1 MEMKKFTNKEIAD
14 YYDQTVTHYRKL
26 WDLDH
31 SLAIHYGIW
40 EPCIKTFRQSL
51 ENTNR
56 ILAEKAGIK
65 QTDYVLDA
73 GCGVGGSAIY
83 IAKRFNCRIK
93 GITISEK
100 QVKQA
105 NENAEKH
112 NLSHLLSFENKDYCN
127 TGYDNN
133 SFSLVWALESTGT
146 AADKEAF
153 IKESYRLL
161 KAGGRLILADYFI
174 TGNLNPDKNKIIK
187 SWINNW
193 AISDLNTV
201 EDFRNK
207 LTEAGYKNI
216 KTEDYTRNIML
227 SARRMYLL
235 SFPGYLTTKLYNLFY
250 NATPFSR
257 THYKASLNQ
266 YRALKRGYWRYN
278 IILAG
283 KC

>member
-1 MEMKKFTNKEIAD
+1 MKKFTNKEIAD

-26 WDLDH
+26 WDLNH

-40 EPCIKTFRQSL
+40 GPGIRTFRQSL

-65 QTDYVLDA
+65 KTDYVLDA

-83 IAKRFNCRIK
+83 LSKKFNCRVK

-105 NENAEKH
+105 YENAEKH
-112 NLSHLLSFENKDYCN
+112 NLSNLLTFENKDYCD

-133 SFSLVWALESTGT
+133 CFSIIWALESIGT
-146 AADKEAF
+146 AADKRAF
-153 IKESYRLL
+153 INESYRIL
-161 KAGGRLILADYFI
+161 KLGGHLILADYFK
-174 TGNLNPDKNKIIK
+174 TVNLNTDNNKIMK
-187 SWINNW
+187 SWLNNW
-193 AISDLNTV
+193 AISDLDTV
-201 EDFRNK
+201 ENFRNK
-207 LTEAGYKNI
+207 LADAGYKNVII
-216 KTEDYTRNIML
+216 KDYTKNIMS

-235 SFPGYLTTKLYNLFY
+235 SFPGYVGIKLYNLFH

-266 YRALKRGYWRYN
+266 YRALRRGYWRYN
-278 IILAG
+278 IILAE
-283 KC
+283 KI